1 MKKFLVLAAA
11 ALLVVA
17 IALPSF
23 AAETTI
29 SGTYRIRSIMD
40 FNYDKKLEDTNGISH
55 DNPLY
60 TGYFD
65 QRFRVKVT
73 HARSEFLKAVI
84 IADLTEDTWGQQR
97 SLRWNNSTGAT
108 AGWINGAYIE
118 AITPIG
124 MISAGGRG
132 GQEKFGVGTWSD
144 SGMKGNG
151 SNNYGITYAILLPV
165 GDAKVAASLSYI
177 KYVDLVQPVISNL
190 AGGPPAGAV
199 FRTWPG
205 RAMDEI
211 GGPGTSN
218 YNIDTDTYVLSA
230 HYIGDNIKASIL
242 FQYVAD
248 PRANGAGLLAK
259 GITNQPLFPGINFLG
274 EEGTPGAYAPLLGIN
289 TPGNGP
295 YGPTAVYWDGVNG
308 RGFVTPLYPTPASAY
323 VNSFGPG
330 AGVDAINNV
339 GVNAGMGQMGMYGVN
354 VFIAAAYVDM
364 KFFDDKLQF
373 KAEFDR
379 IWGIADLNGYGAAYN
394 EYLDSIQNLVAGV
407 SAGPTTMGG
416 NATTFMGTNLMPGQR
431 VPNRIYVDSVNIYA
445 DVSYH
450 TDLFT
455 LGVAFLYGSGEKYY
469 VPFTQSHLGLNNT
482 GNDDFHWSNIIV
494 SGDWGWLNSS
504 APLGLNNTEENVTS
518 VKFYWSVCPFD
529 KLDIHG
535 AFVWAKYSEPVGRYA
550 QDENGNLIDNWHAF
564 YGHPMNYATTSSNHT
579 YIPAG
584 VDDDLGWEID
594 FGVTWT
600 IMEGLSLNSE
610 FGVLFTG
617 DAFDYRNTVTGERE
631 EWGEIYRWV
640 NTLTYEF

>member
-1 MKKFLVLAAA
+1 MKKILVLAAA

-17 IALPSF
+17 VALPSF

-40 FNYDKKLEDTNGISH
+40 YNWDKKLEDTNGISH
-55 DNPLY
+55 DNPLH

-84 IADLTEDTWGQQR
+84 IADLVEDTWGQQR
-97 SLRWNNSTGAT
+97 SLRWNNSTGAA

-151 SNNYGITYAILLPV
+151 SNNYGITYAIMLPV
-165 GDAKVAASLSYI
+165 GDAKVAAALSYI
-177 KYVDLVQPVISNL
+177 KYVDLVQPVINNL
-190 AGGPPAGAV
+190 VGGAPPAGAV

-230 HYIGDNIKASIL
+230 HYITDNFKASIL

-259 GITNQPLFPGINFLG
+259 GITNQALFPGINFLG
-274 EEGTPGAYAPLLGIN
+274 EEGTPGMKSAIPPLNAPGV
-289 TPGNGP
+289 GP
-295 YGPTAVYWDGVNG
+295 YGPTAVYAVMPGPADA
-308 RGFVTPLYPTPASAY
+308 FVTPLYPTPASAY
-323 VNSFGPG
+323 LSAFGTG
-330 AGVDAINNV
+330 DALNNV
-339 GVNAGMGQMGMYGVN
+339 GVNAGMGQMGMYGVD
-354 VFIAAAYVDM
+354 VFIAATYVDM
-364 KFFDDKLQF
+364 KFFDDQLQI

-379 IWGIADLNGYGAAYN
+379 IWGNADRNAYGTGYNA
-394 EYLDSIQNLVAGV
+394 YLDRIQNLVIGAP
-407 SAGPTTMGG
+407 GPTTMGG
-416 NATTFMGTNLMPGQR
+416 AATTFMGTNLLPGQR
-431 VPNRIYVDSVNIYA
+431 LPNRISVDSVNVYA

-450 TDLFT
+450 NDLFT

-518 VKFYWSVCPFD
+518 VKFYWSVCPFEN
-529 KLDIHG
+529 LDIHG
-535 AFVWAKYSEPVGRYA
+535 AFVWAKYTEPVGRYA
-550 QDENGNLIDNWHAF
+550 QDVNGNLVDNWHAF
-564 YGHPMNYATTSSNHT
+564 YGHPMNYATMSSNHT
-579 YIPAG
+579 YIPAS

-610 FGVLFTG
+610 LGILFAG

-631 EWGEIYRWV
+631 DWGEIYRWV

>member
-40 FNYDKKLEDTNGISH
+40 YNWDKKLEDTNGISH
-55 DNPLY
+55 DNALY

-73 HARSEFLKAVI
+73 HERSEFLKAVI
-84 IADLTEDTWGQQR
+84 IADLVEDTWGQQR

-108 AGWINGAYIE
+108 FGWINGAYIE
-118 AITPIG
+118 ATTPIG
-124 MISAGGRG
+124 RFIVGGAGG
-132 GQEKFGVGTWSD
+132 QSKFGFGTWSD

-151 SNNYGITYAILLPV
+151 SNNYGLTYAIMLPV
-165 GDAKVAASLSYI
+165 GDAKVAATLSYI

-211 GGPGTSN
+211 GGPGSTN
-218 YNIDTDTYVLSA
+218 YNIDTDTYVLTA
-230 HYIGDNIKASIL
+230 HYISDHITGGVL
-242 FQYVAD
+242 LQYVAD

-259 GITNQPLFPGINFLG
+259 GITNQALFPDINFLG
-274 EEGTPGAYAPLLGIN
+274 EQGTPGFKNFLAPLFQG
-289 TPGNGP
+289 GVGP
-295 YGPTAVYWDGVNG
+295 YGPTVCYVTAGGDMFVLPVYPNPATAGLS
-308 RGFVTPLYPTPASAY
+308 VTGT
-323 VNSFGPG
+323 G
-330 AGVDAINNV
+330 DAIANV
-339 GVNAGMGQMGMYGVN
+339 IGPGMGQMGMYGVN
-354 VFIAAAYVDM
+354 VWIAGTYVSL
-364 KFFDDKLQF
+364 KFFDDKLQV

-379 IWGIADLNGYGAAYN
+379 IWGYADLNGYGAAYN
-394 EYLDSIQNLVAGV
+394 DLLDDIQGWVPGA
-407 SAGPTTMGG
+407 AGPTTFGAV
-416 NATTFMGTNLMPGQR
+416 ATFYAGTNLLPGQR
-431 VPNRIYVDSVNIYA
+431 LPNRISVDSINVYA
-445 DVSYH
+445 DVSYN

-529 KLDIHG
+529 QLDIHG
-535 AFVWAKYSEPVGRYA
+535 AFIWAKYSEPIGRYA
-550 QDENGNLIDNWHAF
+550 QDENGNLVENWHAF

-584 VDDDLGWEID
+584 ISDDLGWEID

-610 FGVLFTG
+610 FGILFTG
-617 DAFDYRNTVTGERE
+617 DAFDYRNTVTGEKE